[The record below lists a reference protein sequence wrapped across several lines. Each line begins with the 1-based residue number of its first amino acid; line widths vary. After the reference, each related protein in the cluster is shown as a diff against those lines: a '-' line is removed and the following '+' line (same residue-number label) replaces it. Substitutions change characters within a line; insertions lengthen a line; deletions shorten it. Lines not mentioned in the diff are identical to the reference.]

1 MFFNDKGLLRE
12 WGRFFKELFINNWI
26 RGELA
31 PEVISRQLL
40 GIDQRTFPF
49 VCDWRGIWG
58 TPAVVPFLDI
68 IWEPPFFIDCKTGR
82 RAEWHYYTLEHH
94 PERPDWHQD
103 IMHTWINKK
112 NVERDAKFRRYQGLM
127 MLEIILALNP
137 EAEKPLRAFASLR
150 EYFSLYD
157 TGKGIE
163 TLLAEGVVSAKM
175 DKSL

>member
-1 MFFNDKGLLRE
+1 
-12 WGRFFKELFINNWI
+12 
-26 RGELA
+26 
-31 PEVISRQLL
+31 
-40 GIDQRTFPF
+40 
-49 VCDWRGIWG
+49 
-58 TPAVVPFLDI
+58 
-68 IWEPPFFIDCKTGR
+68 
-82 RAEWHYYTLEHH
+82 
-94 PERPDWHQD
+94 
-103 IMHTWINKK
+103 MHTWINKK